1 LNFRLGGFVFQSASE
16 FLSAIFEEVFMKKIG
31 LIVFAAAIIV
41 GVVIANFISWGKATG
56 ESFNFPLKIGR
67 EKGSGRMATEV
78 RELRDFSS
86 VDVSSV
92 FHVEIT
98 AQSEFHVEV
107 EADDNLLQYIETE
120 VRNGELHISLDKSV
134 KSKNPL
140 RVRIG
145 APNIERIEASG
156 ASKVYLSDLKNSK
169 LEIDTS
175 GASKIE
181 VSGETDQLIVD
192 VSGASHINAADLRS
206 VNATVDASGASR
218 VNVNVS
224 GELRSEASGASN
236 INYVGTP
243 TNVIKK
249 TSGASSVS
257 QQ

>member
-1 LNFRLGGFVFQSASE
+1 
-16 FLSAIFEEVFMKKIG
+16 MKKIG

-41 GVVIANFISWGKATG
+41 GVVIANFVSWGKATG
-56 ESFNFPLKIGR
+56 EAFNFPLKIGR

-98 AQSEFHVEV
+98 AQSKFHVEV

-120 VRNGELHISLDKSV
+120 IRNGELHISLDKGV

-145 APNIERIEASG
+145 APDIDRIEASG
-156 ASKVYLSDLKNSK
+156 ASKVFLSNLKNSG
-169 LEIDTS
+169 LVIDTS

-181 VSGETDQLIVD
+181 LSGETGDLTVD
-192 VSGASHINAADLRS
+192 VSGASHINAAELKS

-224 GELRSEASGASN
+224 GELKSEASGASS
-236 INYVGTP
+236 INYSGTP
-243 TNVIKK
+243 TNVIKN
-249 TSGASSVS
+249 TSGASSVR
-257 QQ
+257 QL